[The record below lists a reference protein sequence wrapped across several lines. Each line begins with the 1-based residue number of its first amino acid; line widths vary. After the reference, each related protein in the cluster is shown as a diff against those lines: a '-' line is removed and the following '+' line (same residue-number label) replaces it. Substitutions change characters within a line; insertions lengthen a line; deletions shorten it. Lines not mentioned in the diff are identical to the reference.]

1 MSDEPEPSAE
11 IPEREAEGAVEE
23 IYLDIRER
31 LGVGLVPLVYRQMAV
46 MPSMLEWCWPLL
58 APVYES
64 GTAFEM
70 GRRVLAVVEPSSL
83 QFVTPAMLDAL
94 DLDSDA
100 VSAIRTT
107 LAIFG
112 RTNPSNLVAL
122 GALRTLLEP
131 EHAHEVDM
139 RALPAPVPLERERPM
154 QTLLPMLEP
163 EEMTTHTVDLIRQLS
178 FDGLDGVGSLPSVWR
193 ILARWPAYLA
203 LAKVQLESV
212 HAAGWLE
219 AQMERVRRAAHC
231 TWKLAAAEITPPA
244 SVLDDATRE
253 RLLEIASAFSGA
265 ALIRMVPVVRALQN
279 ALREI

>member
-1 MSDEPEPSAE
+1 MSDEPKPLAE
-11 IPEREAEGAVEE
+11 LPECEAEGAIAE
-23 IYLDIRER
+23 IYLDIRKR
-31 LGVGLVPLVYRQMAV
+31 LGVALVPLAYRQMALT
-46 MPSMLEWCWPLL
+46 PSMLEWCWMAL
-58 APVYES
+58 ASLYES
-64 GTAFEM
+64 GTALEM

-83 QFVTPAMLDAL
+83 QPVTPAMLDAL

-107 LAIFG
+107 LVSFG

-122 GALRTLLEP
+122 GALCTLLEP

-163 EEMTTHTVDLIRQLS
+163 EEMTTNTVDLIRQLS

-231 TWKLAAAEITPPA
+231 TWKLAAAEITPLAP
-244 SVLDDATRE
+244 VLDDATRE

-279 ALREI
+279 TLREI